1 LKTLALRM
9 ERHNANALEFAQWL
23 ERERKVARVYYPG
36 LTSHPQHALAK
47 AQMHEVGGGYG
58 GMISVELKTVNNRF
72 LDISLRLPGELQS
85 LESDPAR
92 LRATLE
98 YHILGVGRELDQLRN
113 AKLPTLN
120 GELLTASV
128 TDDGLQL
135 DHANTRGISL
145 RCANGVIHPIDAVL
159 FPGFKP
165 TLSARAQEES
175 AWSGRRR
182 VQRPTP
188 AVVAPTA
195 AQEAAALF
203 ETPSKAS
210 GVA

>member
-1 LKTLALRM
+1 MRTPILPTIAEGARTTKSIATCARLLALAGLEDMLRSDG
-9 ERHNANALEFAQWL
+9 HYTLFAPVDQAFDAL
-23 ERERKVARVYYPG
+23 P
-36 LTSHPQHALAK
+36 
-47 AQMHEVGGGYG
+47 
-58 GMISVELKTVNNRF
+58 
-72 LDISLRLPGELQS
+72 PGELQS
-85 LESDPAR
+85 LENDPVR